1 MLFRL
6 LHIFNSLSV
15 WNYTT
20 FFYLNVIQ
28 ILCDGISISTSELTV
43 ETVSLSFAWL
53 LGKASFFPFESFTTH
68 SYSYAVWTATHIFLS
83 M

>member
-6 LHIFNSLSV
+6 LHIFNSLSM

-20 FFYLNVIQ
+20 FFYLNVTQ

-53 LGKASFFPFESFTTH
+53 LGKVSFFQYESFITH
-68 SYSYAVWTATHIFLS
+68 SYSYAMWTATHIFFT